1 VALCNCRTDRNTT
14 HRRNTSLFATKDV
27 WVSINDWV
35 TSHPVAII
43 GKSIVD
49 KVAASVRVTL
59 MPKVV
64 TIVIE
69 SIIAEDAVSIIV
81 IVAIKIAIYYW
92 DVPSSNIVSIVDIA
106 TMDNMATGI
115 SISIEPYAAAVVVEG
130 IVDRIIVEPIRLP
143 EDMTLGSMTLRVA
156 INNRKLVNN
165 KRVIL
170 EPSYDS
176 VTASIRMTTD
186 DNVGTI
192 KNNCLAE
199 NAKAVVEPMAY
210 RVAVHNGTTIDEPTI
225 VDIALVHAV
234 VAVVHST
241 VNNNA
246 APIEDNGVANK
257 LHTTINDST
266 SSYEPDLNMTLSA
279 SANIVAGPQ
288 TVAGPTSS
296 RCRTVA

>member
-1 VALCNCRTDRNTT
+1 
-14 HRRNTSLFATKDV
+14 
-27 WVSINDWV
+27 
-35 TSHPVAII
+35 
-43 GKSIVD
+43 
-49 KVAASVRVTL
+49 
-59 MPKVV
+59 
-64 TIVIE
+64 
-69 SIIAEDAVSIIV
+69 
-81 IVAIKIAIYYW
+81 
-92 DVPSSNIVSIVDIA
+92 
-106 TMDNMATGI
+106 
-115 SISIEPYAAAVVVEG
+115 
-130 IVDRIIVEPIRLP
+130 
-143 EDMTLGSMTLRVA
+143 MTLGSMTLRVA

-192 KNNCLAE
+192 KDNCLAE

-210 RVAVHNGTTIDEPTI
+210 RVAVHDGTTIDEPTV

-246 APIEDNGVANK
+246 APVEDNGVANK